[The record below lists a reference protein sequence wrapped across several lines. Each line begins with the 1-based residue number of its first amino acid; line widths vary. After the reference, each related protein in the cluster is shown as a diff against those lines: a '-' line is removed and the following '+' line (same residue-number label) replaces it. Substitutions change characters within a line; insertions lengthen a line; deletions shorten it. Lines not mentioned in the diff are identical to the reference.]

1 MSQRADL
8 GGRRRGRVHPLF
20 AELYLNDDPDDGQK
34 KKRRTNPRKQA
45 QTRQIIRPSR
55 NR

>member
-1 MSQRADL
+1 MSQRPGP
-8 GGRRRGRVHPLF
+8 GGSRRGRVHPLF
-20 AELYLNDDPDDGQK
+20 AELYLDDDPDDGQK
-34 KKRRTNPRKQA
+34 EKRRTYPRKQV

>member
-1 MSQRADL
+1 MSQRPGP
-8 GGRRRGRVHPLF
+8 GGSRRGRVHPLF

-34 KKRRTNPRKQA
+34 EKRRAYPRKQV
-45 QTRQIIRPSR
+45 QTRQVIRPSR